1 MRSKVLSPL
10 ASVCSTAAIRA
21 WETKGMGA
29 RNEIQALSAAIQLGC
44 GQMYKRKVQLRTRKC
59 PAMET
64 DGLAYCS
71 WLLTD
76 KFKISPIFNPM
87 IYYKLE
93 YQVFN
98 FLLSAQATL

>member
-1 MRSKVLSPL
+1 
-10 ASVCSTAAIRA
+10 
-21 WETKGMGA
+21 
-29 RNEIQALSAAIQLGC
+29 
-44 GQMYKRKVQLRTRKC
+44 
-59 PAMET
+59 MET

-76 KFKISPIFNPM
+76 EFKISAIFNPM

-98 FLLSAQATL
+98 FLLPAQVTL

>member
-1 MRSKVLSPL
+1 
-10 ASVCSTAAIRA
+10 
-21 WETKGMGA
+21 
-29 RNEIQALSAAIQLGC
+29 
-44 GQMYKRKVQLRTRKC
+44 
-59 PAMET
+59 MET

-76 KFKISPIFNPM
+76 KFKISAIFNPM

-98 FLLSAQATL
+98 FLLPAQVTL